1 MAQSLPHAFKCAAEG
16 VAFAFKQR
24 NMRIDSGF
32 AVAAVV
38 LGFALRIDAP
48 SWLAIVICIGA
59 VMAAETANTAIEA
72 VVDLVSPEYHVLAKH
87 AKDCA
92 AGSSSHPRCGVGC
105 RRRYRFHPQD
115 RRIAVLG
122 MQKEG
127 FKSGFA
133 TLVGRPNAGKS
144 TL

>member
-32 AVAAVV
+32 DVAAVV

-59 VMAAETANTAIEA
+59 VMLFQKGTFLIGAQRAAILSTFEPITSIFVGILFLNETLTPRILLGSAITLVAGVFITLGGKKDEDKEEA
-72 VVDLVSPEYHVLAKH
+72 
-87 AKDCA
+87 AKD
-92 AGSSSHPRCGVGC
+92 
-105 RRRYRFHPQD
+105 
-115 RRIAVLG
+115 
-122 MQKEG
+122 
-127 FKSGFA
+127 
-133 TLVGRPNAGKS
+133 
-144 TL
+144 

>member
-92 AGSSSHPRCGVGC
+92 GAALILAAASVVVAAIVFIPKIGELLC
-105 RRRYRFHPQD
+105 
-115 RRIAVLG
+115 
-122 MQKEG
+122 
-127 FKSGFA
+127 
-133 TLVGRPNAGKS
+133 
-144 TL
+144 

>member
-1 MAQSLPHAFKCAAEG
+1 MFALDQSEDVCDD
-16 VAFAFKQR
+16 VA
-24 NMRIDSGF
+24 SLLVF

-92 AGSSSHPRCGVGC
+92 AGAALILAAASVVVAAIVFIPKIGELLC
-105 RRRYRFHPQD
+105 
-115 RRIAVLG
+115 
-122 MQKEG
+122 
-127 FKSGFA
+127 
-133 TLVGRPNAGKS
+133 
-144 TL
+144 

>member
-1 MAQSLPHAFKCAAEG
+1 MTQSLPHAFKCAAEG

-24 NMRIDSGF
+24 NMRIDAGF
-32 AVAAVV
+32 AVAAVA
-38 LGFALRIDAP
+38 LGFVLRIDAP

-92 AGSSSHPRCGVGC
+92 AGAAL
-105 RRRYRFHPQD
+105 
-115 RRIAVLG
+115 ILAVASVVVAAIVFIPKIGEL
-122 MQKEG
+122 
-127 FKSGFA
+127 
-133 TLVGRPNAGKS
+133 LC
-144 TL
+144 

>member
-1 MAQSLPHAFKCAAEG
+1 MTQSLPHAFKCAAEG

-38 LGFALRIDAP
+38 LGFALRID
-48 SWLAIVICIGA
+48 V
-59 VMAAETANTAIEA
+59 NTAIEA

-92 AGSSSHPRCGVGC
+92 AGTALILAAASVVVAAIVFIPKIGELLC
-105 RRRYRFHPQD
+105 
-115 RRIAVLG
+115 
-122 MQKEG
+122 
-127 FKSGFA
+127 
-133 TLVGRPNAGKS
+133 
-144 TL
+144 